1 MNGPRERDASIGLEP
16 RAVGRSTST
25 WWICRARSSKPR
37 AERSSSDGLAP
48 LRIASGEG
56 LDNRGSARL
65 AGDLQG
71 QAWGNSSGRH
81 EGTQSDR
88 LAQDVANLVARRT
101 RGLPVGNRRVV
112 GKQLMGMKLKAPDQ
126 QQLWA
131 EAQRRCRLSDEAVR
145 MAKELGI
152 GPRSLIKN
160 IPARTQQWKSPVED
174 WVRDLY
180 DKRQR
185 KAARKNPGIDAGEVD
200 L

>member
-1 MNGPRERDASIGLEP
+1 MELN
-16 RAVGRSTST
+16 V
-25 WWICRARSSKPR
+25 
-37 AERSSSDGLAP
+37 
-48 LRIASGEG
+48 IAW
-56 LDNRGSARL
+56 LD
-65 AGDLQG
+65 D
-71 QAWGNSSGRH
+71 
-81 EGTQSDR
+81 
-88 LAQDVANLVARRT
+88 DVATLAARRT
-101 RGLPVGNRRVV
+101 RDHAGGNRQVV
-112 GKQLMGMKLKAPDQ
+112 GRQLMGKKLDQ

-180 DKRQR
+180 DQRRR
-185 KAARKNPGIDAGEVD
+185 KAARKRPGIDTGEVV

>member
-1 MNGPRERDASIGLEP
+1 MELK
-16 RAVGRSTST
+16 V
-25 WWICRARSSKPR
+25 
-37 AERSSSDGLAP
+37 
-48 LRIASGEG
+48 IAW
-56 LDNRGSARL
+56 LD
-65 AGDLQG
+65 
-71 QAWGNSSGRH
+71 
-81 EGTQSDR
+81 
-88 LAQDVANLVARRT
+88 DVATLVARRT
-101 RGLPVGNRRVV
+101 RDHAVGNRQVV
-112 GKQLMGMKLKAPDQ
+112 GKQPMGMKLTKLDQ

-180 DKRQR
+180 EQRQR
-185 KAARKNPGIDAGEVD
+185 KAAGKNPGIDTGEVG